1 MKTTVQ
7 NPELH
12 SEETIA
18 CQSQEDAACQHWH
31 LQAKEPISALQLL
44 ADNTDLSKQYLKT
57 CALKGAVWIQ
67 RTNNGKV
74 ERLRRLKTELKTGQQ
89 LDFYHNKTLLN
100 QEPKAPKLVAD
111 FGNYSVWLKP
121 RGMLS
126 QGSKWADFTALY
138 RWVEMNY
145 QPDNNPRQCW
155 IVHRLDR
162 ATSGLMLLAHSK
174 KMASQLSHL
183 FEENRIKK
191 TYQAWVHGQLPQQ
204 KQTYNS
210 DIDGKTAKSHALLL
224 EYQTEYNI
232 SKIEVQIESGRK
244 HQIRRH
250 LSEAGFAIIGD
261 RLYGSSELDEA
272 LNKALHKAMTQ
283 TLPSSLPKALD
294 LQLSAVELCL
304 PCNLNELV
312 TETDNTSNEPC
323 CFQLDNQ
330 QLELLDS

>member
-7 NPELH
+7 NPEPH

-18 CQSQEDAACQHWH
+18 SQSLEDADSQHWQ

-44 ADNTDLSKQYLKT
+44 ADNTGLSKQYLKT
-57 CALKGAVWIQ
+57 CALKGAVWVQ

-89 LDFYHNKTLLN
+89 IDFYHNKALLN
-100 QEPKAPKLVAD
+100 QEPKAPKLIAD

-145 QPDNNPRQCW
+145 QPDHNPRQCW

-174 KMASQLSHL
+174 KMASQLSRL
-183 FEENRIKK
+183 FEQNQIKK
-191 TYQAWVHGQLPQQ
+191 TYQAWVHGQFPQQ
-204 KQTYNS
+204 TQTYDS
-210 DIDGKTAKSHALLL
+210 EIEGKTAISHALLL
-224 EYQTEYNI
+224 EYQTEHNI
-232 SKIEVQIESGRK
+232 SKVEVQIETGRK

-250 LSEAGFAIIGD
+250 LSVAGFAIIGD
-261 RLYGSSELDEA
+261 RLYGLNGLDEK
-272 LNKALHKAMTQ
+272 LNKKLAK
-283 TLPSSLPKALD
+283 TLPNTLD

-304 PCNLNELV
+304 PCHLNEVV
-312 TETDNTSNEPC
+312 TEADHTNKEPC
-323 CFQLDNQ
+323 CFQLENQ